1 MGRRGRRA
9 RGRVRAPGGDLSDP
23 AGVIR
28 PAVESALAVAR
39 SGLAADPVV
48 PPPVALRPFVGFAK
62 QTPQSL
68 RAIARVVERDD
79 EFRARVVEAV
89 DEAEVGRAG
98 WLWLARPDGWED
110 ELESLEAESA
120 ARTADEA
127 EAREERS
134 ASRRLS
140 LAQAALQR
148 AEADAAARLTE
159 LEALRAELG
168 SEREKR
174 QAADG
179 RVADLE
185 AEVATVTSSRAE
197 AVRNLKAAEARA
209 VERGTEVNTL
219 RARVR
224 ALEAEARRGGTSG
237 IGHPAPP
244 TPAPPTPAPSPS
256 ALPPS
261 APPASAPSA
270 RVAPAAASPAASP
283 DSPES
288 PASPATAA
296 PPAPPDRE
304 AIVGEIARA
313 ASGAAAVAEGLAA
326 LARLLRGSP
335 EGNDPA
341 AAAALAG
348 AAGVGPAASEPVT
361 GADEAGGAR
370 RVPLTLPGGVFDDS
384 VEAADHL
391 LRTPGVILIV
401 DGYNVSMTG
410 WPDAGAAE
418 QRRRLVAA
426 LHDLAARTSTP
437 SEVVFDGA
445 EVEAL
450 AVPAPRRQL
459 VRVRFSPPGVEAD
472 DVVIDL
478 VKRLPAATP
487 LVVASSDNRV
497 REGVRRLGANVIH
510 SRQLVELLARR

>member
-1 MGRRGRRA
+1 
-9 RGRVRAPGGDLSDP
+9 
-23 AGVIR
+23 
-28 PAVESALAVAR
+28 
-39 SGLAADPVV
+39 
-48 PPPVALRPFVGFAK
+48 
-62 QTPQSL
+62 
-68 RAIARVVERDD
+68 
-79 EFRARVVEAV
+79 
-89 DEAEVGRAG
+89 
-98 WLWLARPDGWED
+98 
-110 ELESLEAESA
+110 LEAESA
-120 ARTADEA
+120 ARSADEA

-134 ASRRLS
+134 ATRRLA

-148 AEADAAARLTE
+148 AEADAAARLAE
-159 LEALRAELG
+159 LESLRSELG

-185 AEVATVTSSRAE
+185 AEVATVTSARAE

-237 IGHPAPP
+237 VGHPAPP
-244 TPAPPTPAPSPS
+244 APAPSPS
-256 ALPPS
+256 S
-261 APPASAPSA
+261 SAPSA
-270 RVAPAAASPAASP
+270 PVAPAAASPTA
-283 DSPES
+283 SPES
-288 PASPATAA
+288 SPTGA
-296 PPAPPDRE
+296 PSSPPDRE

-326 LARLLRGSP
+326 LARLLGGSA
-335 EGNDPA
+335 EGGDPA
-341 AAAALAG
+341 VAAALAG
-348 AAGVGPAASEPVT
+348 AAGAGQAAPVPAP

-370 RVPLTLPGGVFDDS
+370 RMPLTLPGGVFDDS

-478 VKRLPAATP
+478 VRRLPAATP

>member
-1 MGRRGRRA
+1 
-9 RGRVRAPGGDLSDP
+9 
-23 AGVIR
+23 VIR

-68 RAIARVVERDD
+68 RAVARVVERDD

-134 ASRRLS
+134 ATRRLA

-148 AEADAAARLTE
+148 AEAEAAARLAD

-174 QAADG
+174 EAADG

-185 AEVATVTSSRAE
+185 AEVATVTSARAE

-237 IGHPAPP
+237 VGH
-244 TPAPPTPAPSPS
+244 PAPPTPAPSPS
-256 ALPPS
+256 APS
-261 APPASAPSA
+261 AP
-270 RVAPAAASPAASP
+270 VAPAAASPAASP
-283 DSPES
+283 DTSASSP
-288 PASPATAA
+288 PTAA
-296 PPAPPDRE
+296 PSTPPDRE

-326 LARLLRGSP
+326 LARLLGGSA

-341 AAAALAG
+341 VAAALAG
-348 AAGVGPAASEPVT
+348 AAGVGQAASESAT
-361 GADEAGGAR
+361 GADEAGMAR

-478 VKRLPAATP
+478 VRRLPAATP

-497 REGVRRLGANVIH
+497 RDGVRRLGANVIH

>member
-1 MGRRGRRA
+1 
-9 RGRVRAPGGDLSDP
+9 
-23 AGVIR
+23 VIR

-48 PPPVALRPFVGFAK
+48 PPPVALRPYVGFAK
-62 QTPQSL
+62 LTPQSL

-89 DEAEVGRAG
+89 DEADVGRAG
-98 WLWLARPDGWED
+98 WLWLARPEGWED
-110 ELESLEAESA
+110 ELDELEAASA

-134 ASRRLS
+134 ATRRLAS
-140 LAQAALQR
+140 AQAAAQR
-148 AEADAAARLTE
+148 AEAASAARLAE
-159 LEALRAELG
+159 LEALRSELG

-174 QAADG
+174 QASDE

-185 AEVATVTSSRAE
+185 GEVATLTAARAE

-219 RARVR
+219 RTRVR

-237 IGHPAPP
+237 VGHPAPP
-244 TPAPPTPAPSPS
+244 TP
-256 ALPPS
+256 PPS
-261 APPASAPSA
+261 TSTAPDVAAAAPASSTSPESPTSLP
-270 RVAPAAASPAASP
+270 PAAASPVA
-283 DSPES
+283 
-288 PASPATAA
+288 
-296 PPAPPDRE
+296 PDRE
-304 AIVGEIARA
+304 AIASEIARA
-313 ASGAAAVAEGLAA
+313 ASGAATVAEGLAA
-326 LARLLRGSP
+326 LARLLGGST
-335 EGNDPA
+335 ETGDA

-348 AAGVGPAASEPVT
+348 TAAGPAVPAPAPGGHDDS
-361 GADEAGGAR
+361 GAR
-370 RVPLTLPGGVFDDS
+370 RVPLSLPGGVFDDS

-478 VKRLPAATP
+478 AGRLPAATP

-497 REGVRRLGANVIH
+497 REGARRLGANVIH

>member
-1 MGRRGRRA
+1 M
-9 RGRVRAPGGDLSDP
+9 
-23 AGVIR
+23 IR

-48 PPPVALRPFVGFAK
+48 PPPVALRPYVGFAK
-62 QTPQSL
+62 LTPQSL

-89 DEAEVGRAG
+89 DEADVGRAG
-98 WLWLARPDGWED
+98 WLWLARPDGWEHELD
-110 ELESLEAESA
+110 ELEAASA

-134 ASRRLS
+134 AIRRLAS
-140 LAQAALQR
+140 AQAAALR
-148 AEADAAARLTE
+148 AEAEAASRLAD

-168 SEREKR
+168 SERDKR

-185 AEVATVTSSRAE
+185 AEVATVTAARAE

-209 VERGTEVNTL
+209 VERGTEVNRL

-224 ALEAEARRGGTSG
+224 ALEAEAQQGGTTG
-237 IGHPAPP
+237 VGHPGPP
-244 TPAPPTPAPSPS
+244 TP
-256 ALPPS
+256 PPS
-261 APPASAPSA
+261 APPPSAPSA
-270 RVAPAAASPAASP
+270 QGAPPSGGASST
-283 DSPES
+283 SPES
-288 PASPATAA
+288 PASP
-296 PPAPPDRE
+296 PPASPSPASASPGAPDRE
-304 AIVGEIARA
+304 AIAGEIARA
-313 ASGAAAVAEGLAA
+313 ASGAAEVAEGLAA
-326 LARLLRGSP
+326 LARLLGGSVDA
-335 EGNDPA
+335 GDPA
-341 AAAALAG
+341 AAALAAAAAEPALSVPGAG
-348 AAGVGPAASEPVT
+348 GS
-361 GADEAGGAR
+361 EAGSAR
-370 RVPLTLPGGVFDDS
+370 RVPLTLPGGMFDDS

-391 LRTPGVILIV
+391 LRIPGVTLIV
-401 DGYNVSMTG
+401 DGYNVSMAG

-418 QRRRLVAA
+418 QRRRLVAS

-478 VKRLPAATP
+478 VRRLPAATP

>member
-1 MGRRGRRA
+1 M
-9 RGRVRAPGGDLSDP
+9 
-23 AGVIR
+23 IR
-28 PAVESALAVAR
+28 SAVESALAVAR

-48 PPPVALRPFVGFAK
+48 PPPVALRPYVGFAK
-62 QTPQSL
+62 LTPQSL

-110 ELESLEAESA
+110 ELDELEAASA

-134 ASRRLS
+134 ATRRLAS
-140 LAQAALQR
+140 AQAAAQR
-148 AEADAAARLTE
+148 AEAAAAARLAE
-159 LEALRAELG
+159 LEALRSELG

-185 AEVATVTSSRAE
+185 GEVATLTAARAE

-209 VERGTEVNTL
+209 VERGTDVNTL

-224 ALEAEARRGGTSG
+224 ALETEVRRGGTTG
-237 IGHPAPP
+237 VGHPAPP
-244 TPAPPTPAPSPS
+244 TP
-256 ALPPS
+256 PPS
-261 APPASAPSA
+261 TSTAPGAAAAAPASST
-270 RVAPAAASPAASP
+270 
-283 DSPES
+283 SPES
-288 PASPATAA
+288 PAPSPPPAAA
-296 PPAPPDRE
+296 PVASDRE
-304 AIVGEIARA
+304 AIAGEIARA
-313 ASGAAAVAEGLAA
+313 AAGAATVAEGLAA
-326 LARLLRGSP
+326 LARLLGGST
-335 EGNDPA
+335 EAGDPA
-341 AAAALAG
+341 AAAARART
-348 AAGVGPAASEPVT
+348 AAGPAVPAPGP
-361 GADEAGGAR
+361 GGDEDSGAR
-370 RVPLTLPGGVFDDS
+370 RVPLNLPGGMFDDS
-384 VEAADHL
+384 VDAADHL
-391 LRTPGVILIV
+391 LRTLGVILIV

-410 WPDAGAAE
+410 WPEAGAAE

-478 VKRLPAATP
+478 ARRLPAATP

-497 REGVRRLGANVIH
+497 REGARRLGANVIH